1 MVLGKVVESDTGDAG
16 MRKCHP
22 EVMGLS
28 KIWAEVRHGP
38 GWVPVG
44 LTG

>member
-1 MVLGKVVESDTGDAG
+1 MESGTGNAG
-16 MRKCHP
+16 MLEGHP
-22 EVMGLS
+22 EVIGLN

-38 GWVPVG
+38 GWVPAG